1 MGIATLFDEDFI
13 GTTLLDDNFD
23 VATVVGRGMDLI
35 VATLAEEGGFGG
47 LVVGAGGFKLSL
59 ILRGLMGIG
68 SSCTF
73 AWIVVVVEVTAVVDA
88 AVMADKLSSF
98 KAVLSLKCKLVAV
111 IDDVVPLFGRV
122 RGSIVVV
129 AVVAVVV
136 VNEELSGSEV
146 VGLAGSS

>member
-1 MGIATLFDEDFI
+1 M
-13 GTTLLDDNFD
+13 
-23 VATVVGRGMDLI
+23 
-35 VATLAEEGGFGG
+35 
-47 LVVGAGGFKLSL
+47 
-59 ILRGLMGIG
+59 
-68 SSCTF
+68 
-73 AWIVVVVEVTAVVDA
+73 TAVVDA

>member
-1 MGIATLFDEDFI
+1 
-13 GTTLLDDNFD
+13 
-23 VATVVGRGMDLI
+23 
-35 VATLAEEGGFGG
+35 
-47 LVVGAGGFKLSL
+47 
-59 ILRGLMGIG
+59 MGIG

-73 AWIVVVVEVTAVVDA
+73 AWIVVVVEVTAVVDV

-111 IDDVVPLFGRV
+111 VDVVVPLFGRE